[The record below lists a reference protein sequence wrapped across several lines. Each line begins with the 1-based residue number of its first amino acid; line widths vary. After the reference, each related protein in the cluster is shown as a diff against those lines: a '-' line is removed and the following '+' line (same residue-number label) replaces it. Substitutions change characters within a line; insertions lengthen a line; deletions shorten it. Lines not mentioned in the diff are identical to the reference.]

1 MSNTTHSS
9 VTAAVCI
16 GRFQPLH
23 LGHLAMIRATLAAA
37 PVCVVVIGSAFRAR
51 SPKNPFT
58 WLERASMMQSALSKE
73 EQSRIRFLP
82 IRDYYNTPRWAQAVQ
97 EGVARLVGGA
107 GRVVLIG
114 HLKDASSNYLHHF
127 PAWEFLPM
135 ERHLPVDATP
145 IRDAYFSGNPLPTEW
160 LPASTLEFLQT
171 WAQQPD
177 FAVMRDEWNMLR
189 DYRQAWAAAPYP
201 PIFSTVDAVVTCAG
215 CVLLIRRGRAPGK
228 GLWALPGGFV
238 EPAETLY
245 RSAVR
250 ELQEETN
257 LSVTSEVLERSLQA
271 IRVFDNPDRS
281 QRGRTI
287 THAHYFALD
296 LEFLELNN
304 PLNSKPNQGL
314 PFIQAGDDAAQ
325 AQWVPITDLPAM
337 EAEFMD
343 DHFHILDSFLN
354 CIRYIMEA

>member
-1 MSNTTHSS
+1 MNISISNIPNNSFH
-9 VTAAVCI
+9 AAVCI

-23 LGHLAMIRATLAAA
+23 EGHLAMIRATLAVA
-37 PVCVVVIGSAFRAR
+37 PIAVVVVGSALQAR

-58 WLERASMMQSALSKE
+58 WQERASMVHSALSKE
-73 EQSRIRFLP
+73 EQSRIRILP
-82 IRDYYNTPRWAQAVQ
+82 IRDYYNTSRWALAVQ
-97 EGVARLVGGA
+97 EGVARILA
-107 GRVVLIG
+107 LENEKNTIKIALIG
-114 HLKDASSNYLHHF
+114 HIKDASSYYLNHF

-145 IRDAYFSGNPLPTEW
+145 IRDAYFAEKPLPTEW

-171 WAQQPD
+171 WAQQPA
-177 FAVMRDEWNMLR
+177 FSALQQEWQMLR

-201 PIFSTVDAVVTCAG
+201 PIFSTVDAVVTCADH
-215 CVLLIRRGRAPGK
+215 VLLIRRGRAPGK

-257 LSVTSEVLERSLQA
+257 LAVTPEVLQRSLRAVQ
-271 IRVFDNPDRS
+271 VFDHPDRS

-287 THAHYFALD
+287 THAHYFV
-296 LEFLELNN
+296 LENKSHSIF
-304 PLNSKPNQGL
+304 PA
-314 PFIQAGDDAAQ
+314 IQAGDDAAQ
-325 AQWVPITDLPAM
+325 VQWFPIQGLPAI

-343 DHFHILDSFLN
+343 DHFHILNYFLN